1 MKRNK
6 PNISLYGWEDT
17 VDTLEWIA
25 GNVNTSF
32 SDPEERQTAK
42 LLYTTCRNGAYA
54 IRDLAE
60 KLSTSEKA
68 RSDLKKAYNKLKCFT
83 VVGAVASAMYVWD
96 NTFTDQGKKV
106 KADVWYREEK
116 DK

>member
-68 RSDLKKAYNKLKCFT
+68 RSDLKKAYDKLKCFT

-96 NTFTDQGKKV
+96 NTFTDH
-106 KADVWYREEK
+106 REEK

>member
-17 VDTLEWIA
+17 VDTLEWIE

-32 SDPEERQTAK
+32 SYPSDPEERQTAK

-96 NTFTDQGKKV
+96 NTFTDH
-106 KADVWYREEK
+106 REEK